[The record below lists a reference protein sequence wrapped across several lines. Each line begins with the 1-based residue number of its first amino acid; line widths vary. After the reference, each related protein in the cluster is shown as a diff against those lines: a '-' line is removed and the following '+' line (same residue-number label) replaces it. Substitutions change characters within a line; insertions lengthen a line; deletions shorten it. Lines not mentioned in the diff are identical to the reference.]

1 MTYLSCDTPHNVRFI
16 LFVPLKMSDPPAILT
31 VSRKNEVKKSSK
43 ERWSKM
49 TTLTKIHEHNP
60 MLSAISN
67 VGDEQFTFCQ
77 DCEQNIERWYNDT
90 DPERLPMWTD
100 WKVSK

>member
-1 MTYLSCDTPHNVRFI
+1 MYLICVLHHNVRFI
-16 LFVPLKMSDPPAILT
+16 LFIPLKMSDPPAILT

-49 TTLTKIHEHNP
+49 TTLTKCLEHNP
-60 MLSAISN
+60 MKSAISN

-77 DCEQNIERWYNDT
+77 NCEQNIERWYNDT
-90 DPERLPMWTD
+90 DPERLPMWSD

>member
-1 MTYLSCDTPHNVRFI
+1 MYLICDLSHNVRFI

-49 TTLTKIHEHNP
+49 TTLTKCVEHNP
-60 MLSAISN
+60 MKSAISN

>member
-1 MTYLSCDTPHNVRFI
+1 MYLSCDTPHNVRFI
-16 LFVPLKMSDPPAILT
+16 LFVPLNLSDPPAILT

-49 TTLTKIHEHNP
+49 TTLTLCKDHNP
-60 MLSAISN
+60 MVSAISN
-67 VGDEQFTFCQ
+67 VGDEQFTFCV
-77 DCEQNIERWYNDT
+77 DCEQNIERWYDDT

-100 WKVSK
+100 WYVSK